1 MQDVP
6 LLLAIAGTREVL
18 VEAMTVFQGGP
29 GEVRTRGAV
38 LMAVD
43 ALDRA
48 RPAWEAH
55 FGGQGPAF
63 SLDRLVY
70 LPTRDWLNQL
80 DFWSIL

>member
-18 VEAMTVFQGGP
+18 TEALPVIQEGP
-29 GEVRTRGAV
+29 GGVRTRGAV

-43 ALDRA
+43 ALDRT
-48 RPAWEAH
+48 RPIWESH
-55 FGGQGPAF
+55 FGAQGPAF

-70 LPTRDWLNQL
+70 LPTKD
-80 DFWSIL
+80 

>member
-6 LLLAIAGTREVL
+6 LVLAIAEAREVL
-18 VEAMTVFQGGP
+18 TEAMAIFQEGP

-55 FGGQGPAF
+55 FGAQGPAF

-70 LPTRDWLNQL
+70 LPTRD
-80 DFWSIL
+80 

>member
-6 LLLAIAGTREVL
+6 LLLAIAGAREVL
-18 VEAMTVFQGGP
+18 TEAVSIIQEGP
-29 GEVRTRGAV
+29 GGVRTRGAV

-48 RPAWEAH
+48 RPAWVAH
-55 FGGQGPAF
+55 FGPQGPAF

-70 LPTRDWLNQL
+70 LPTRD
-80 DFWSIL
+80 

>member
-1 MQDVP
+1 MQNAP

-18 VEAMTVFQGGP
+18 MEALPVIQEGLGG
-29 GEVRTRGAV
+29 VRTRGAV

-48 RPAWEAH
+48 CPVWESH
-55 FGGQGPAF
+55 FGAQGPAF

-70 LPTRDWLNQL
+70 LPTRDLL
-80 DFWSIL
+80 DN

>member
-6 LLLAIAGTREVL
+6 VLLAIAEAREVL
-18 VEAMTVFQGGP
+18 REAFIVLQEGP
-29 GEVRTRGAV
+29 GSVRVRGAV

-48 RPAWEAH
+48 RPAWASH
-55 FGGQGPAF
+55 FGEQGPAF

-70 LPTRDWLNQL
+70 LPTRDSLEG
-80 DFWSIL
+80 

>member
-18 VEAMTVFQGGP
+18 VEALPILQEGP
-29 GEVRTRGAV
+29 GGVRTRGAV
-38 LMAVD
+38 LMAID

-48 RPAWEAH
+48 RPAWERH
-55 FGGQGPAF
+55 FGADGPAF

-70 LPTRDWLNQL
+70 LPVED
-80 DFWSIL
+80 

>member
-18 VEAMTVFQGGP
+18 TEVAGIIQEGP
-29 GEVRTRGAV
+29 GGVRTRGAV

-55 FGGQGPAF
+55 FGPQGPAF

-70 LPTRDWLNQL
+70 LPLRDF
-80 DFWSIL
+80 D

>member
-18 VEAMTVFQGGP
+18 AEALPVLQEGLGG
-29 GEVRTRGAV
+29 VRLRGAV
-38 LMAVD
+38 LMAID

-48 RPAWEAH
+48 RPAWVSH
-55 FGGQGPAF
+55 FGAQGPAF

-70 LPTRDWLNQL
+70 LPTRDSL
-80 DFWSIL
+80 DS

>member
-18 VEAMTVFQGGP
+18 TEALPVIQEGP
-29 GEVRTRGAV
+29 GGVRTRGAV

-48 RPAWEAH
+48 RPVWESH
-55 FGGQGPAF
+55 FGAHGPAF
-63 SLDRLVY
+63 SLDRLVC
-70 LPTRDWLNQL
+70 LPTKD
-80 DFWSIL
+80 